1 MYVINGVV
9 YADSEADSVT
19 GKDAKT
25 MDGKIMVVTFSNG
38 ERRLFDAT
46 ALKGKV
52 FEPLKNND
60 VFREFKIEF
69 GTITWEDGE
78 IDIAPEY
85 LYKNSYKYNYPE

>member
-1 MYVINGVV
+1 
-9 YADSEADSVT
+9 AL
-19 GKDAKT
+19 
-25 MDGKIMVVTFSNG
+25 DGMIMVVTFSNG
-38 ERRLFDAT
+38 EQRLFDAT
-46 ALKGKV
+46 VLKGEV

-69 GTITWEDGE
+69 GTITWGDGE

>member
-1 MYVINGVV
+1 MYIIDGIV

-19 GKDAKT
+19 VKDAKAL
-25 MDGKIMVVTFSNG
+25 DGMIMVVTFSNG
-38 ERRLFDAT
+38 ERRLFFLFS
-46 ALKGKV
+46 LKGEV

-85 LYKNSYKYNYPE
+85 LYKNNYKYNYPE

>member
-1 MYVINGVV
+1 MYVINGIV

-19 GKDAKT
+19 VKDAKAL
-25 MDGKIMVVTFSNG
+25 DGMIMVVTFSNG

-46 ALKGKV
+46 VLKGEV